1 MKKDKIMVQ
10 QKLESKSERGVSV
23 VELVLVV
30 IAVAIL
36 ALLVASLPQAIAS
49 IRKSGNTS
57 LARGIAEKELDLL
70 RRQQYINL
78 VNGSNNFTDT
88 NLFKLPLPVAIYEV
102 DDCPPSIC
110 ALGESA
116 KEVKVSV
123 SWVEAGTTKSVE
135 LLTIISQGGLGQ

>member
-1 MKKDKIMVQ
+1 MTQ
-10 QKLESKSERGVSV
+10 QKLEFKPERGVSV

-57 LARGIAEKELDLL
+57 LAREIAEKELDLL

-78 VNGSNNFTDT
+78 VSGTNNFTDAS
-88 NLFKLPLPVAIYEV
+88 LSKLPAPAAFYVV
-102 DDCPPSIC
+102 DDCPLSVC
-110 ALGESA
+110 ALGENA
-116 KEVKVSV
+116 KKVKVSV
-123 SWVEAGTTKSVE
+123 NWVEAGTAKSVE
-135 LLTIISQGGLGQ
+135 LSTIISPGGLGQ